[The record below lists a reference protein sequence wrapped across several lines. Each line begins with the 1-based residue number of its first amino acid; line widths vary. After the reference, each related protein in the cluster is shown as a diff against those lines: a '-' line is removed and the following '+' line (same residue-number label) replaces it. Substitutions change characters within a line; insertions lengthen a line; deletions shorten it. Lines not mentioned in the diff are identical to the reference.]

1 MKITVIP
8 VGSAGDVHPYISVA
22 RALQQRG
29 HDVRVITNPYFEALT
44 RKVGLAY
51 VPVGTTREFHNL
63 LNQPD
68 LWNHIRGLRVIG
80 QAVAYQ
86 TAELYELIE
95 REERNGCELLI
106 APGLAFA
113 ARIAHEVM
121 HLPLVTMHLQPSCL
135 MSIHDFA
142 VPHVWLSSI
151 NDWPI
156 PIKRLVRGFGDYVAD
171 RALSPG
177 PNAFRSKLG
186 LLPIRHVV
194 SDWWHSPQRVIGLFP
209 EWYAGVQPDWP
220 KQTVQTG
227 FPLYDE
233 GDVTPVEPDLE
244 AYLTKTD
251 RDRPIVFM
259 AGSGNRQA
267 SNFFLAAI
275 DACARL
281 GRQGILL
288 TRFPEQ
294 LPTSLPKGI
303 RHFHY
308 APLSNVLPYA
318 AALVHHGGIGTTA
331 QALFAGCPQLVMPM
345 TFDQPD
351 NAARI
356 QRLGVGR
363 SLPPSSFTGTRVARE
378 LEHLTES
385 DSVAR
390 HAQATQRLFDDTNP
404 IARTCEL
411 IETTV

>member
-8 VGSAGDVHPYISVA
+8 VGSAGDVHPYLCVA

-29 HDVRVITNPYFEALT
+29 HDVRVITNPYFETLI
-44 RKVGLAY
+44 RKVGLRY
-51 VPVGTTREFHNL
+51 VPIGTTREFHGL

-68 LWNHIRGLRVIG
+68 IWNHLRGLRVIG
-80 QAVAYQ
+80 KAVADQ
-86 TAELYELIE
+86 TAELYGLID

-142 VPHVWLSSI
+142 VPHVWLASI
-151 NDWPI
+151 NHWPL
-156 PIKRLVRGFGDYVAD
+156 PIKRLVRRFGDYVAD

-177 PNAFRSKLG
+177 ANALRPELG
-186 LLPIRHVV
+186 LSPIQHIV
-194 SDWWHSPQRVIGLFP
+194 SHWWHSPQRVIGLFP
-209 EWYAGVQPDWP
+209 EWYAAVQPDWP

-233 GDVTPVEPDLE
+233 GDVTPVEPDLKK
-244 AYLTKTD
+244 YLKRTD

-267 SNFFLAAI
+267 SHFFLAAI

-294 LPTSLPKGI
+294 LPPCLPKGI
-303 RHFHY
+303 QHFHY
-308 APLSNVLPYA
+308 APLSNVLPHA

-356 QRLGVGR
+356 KRLGVGR
-363 SLPPSSFTGTRVARE
+363 LLTPSSFTGKRVERE
-378 LEHLTES
+378 LEYLIES
-385 DSVAR
+385 VSVAK
-390 HAQATQRLFDDTNP
+390 HCQAIQRRFDSTTP

-411 IETTV
+411 IEAAV